1 MLFLFR
7 LKRRLRWE
15 LYKLW
20 DCVYSKFCFV
30 PNVMKY
36 DECIDYIKKNH
47 ASLARIGDGELICM
61 FGKDLNFQ
69 KSTPEIRKRLREIC
83 HVNGKKIILGIPD
96 TFEHLERYTPV
107 EQDFWKSHFYFNR
120 GKWYTFLR
128 REKKYANAFLSRFY
142 GMEYNQKLT
151 EWRLSQ
157 LVTLWE
163 NRDVIFIEG
172 KDSKLGV
179 GNDLFSNAHSIRRI
193 IAPSKDAFN
202 KYEVIF
208 ETARAKATPDSL
220 FIIALGPTATI
231 LAYDLSEAGYQALDL
246 GHMDIEYEW
255 FKMGVKEKVPVRG
268 KFTNEAV
275 LTGNANTEVE
285 GQLVSQTYE
294 KEIIARIL

>member
-1 MLFLFR
+1 
-7 LKRRLRWE
+7 
-15 LYKLW
+15 
-20 DCVYSKFCFV
+20 
-30 PNVMKY
+30 MKY
-36 DECIDYIKKNH
+36 DECIDYINRNH

-96 TFEHLERYTPV
+96 IFEHLERYTPV

-172 KDSKLGV
+172 RDSKLGV

-246 GHMDIEYEW
+246 GHFDIEYEW
-255 FKMGVKEKVPVRG
+255 YRMGVKEKVPVKG
-268 KFTNEAV
+268 KYSNEAAI
-275 LTGNANTEVE
+275 LKLADSEVVGE
-285 GQLVSQTYE
+285 LKSKSYE
-294 KEIIARIL
+294 QQIIATVQ